1 MSSTTGQVS
10 NQWTVPDSPIFLCPP
25 DAYSSHPLPLTNS
38 MNAPE
43 QSNTASLHEPF
54 TPDTSESTSIPDLP
68 ALGRNR
74 KVLVVDDNVVLLKAF
89 EAKFKASGFEVIL
102 AKDSMSAVSE
112 ARKQKPDLI
121 VLDINFPPDNSLI
134 SLQWNGLNVLQ
145 WLKRFEELSAIPVVV
160 VSGDDA
166 EKSEKKALAA
176 GGSAYFQKP
185 LNFTAFAEAVRQLF
199 KPVAA

>member
-1 MSSTTGQVS
+1 
-10 NQWTVPDSPIFLCPP
+10 
-25 DAYSSHPLPLTNS
+25 
-38 MNAPE
+38 MNPSD
-43 QSNTASLHEPF
+43 QSNTASLREPF
-54 TPDTSESTSIPDLP
+54 APEATPIPDLP
-68 ALGRNR
+68 SLGRNR
-74 KVLVVDDNVVLLKAF
+74 KVLVVDDNVVVLKAF

-102 AKDSMSAVSE
+102 ARDTMSAVTE
-112 ARKQKPDLI
+112 ARKRKPDLI

-145 WLKRFEELSAIPVVV
+145 WLKRFEELSPIPVVV

-185 LNFTAFAEAVRQLF
+185 LNFTAFAEALRRLF
-199 KPVAA
+199 RPIPA